1 MSTFAE
7 HLRALAPEAL
17 AALLGARPDLATP
30 PPGTIRALAARASTR
45 ASVERALSE
54 VDGTTL
60 AMLEAVVAL
69 SGAPRPVDRPH
80 PGGAAGPAGRVG
92 PSVGDLSTAL
102 GLDTHAAVEHAR
114 RLGLVWGGSELR
126 AAPGLADAL
135 GPHSAGLG
143 PALVP
148 SDDPDAPD
156 VADRAVVDRLLE
168 EAPPGAVAV
177 LDALTWGPPVGRA
190 PAEPGPARSAVVWL
204 IRHRLL
210 VRGDAHHVLL
220 PREVALAL
228 RGGRTVA
235 IPPKHPELVPVPV
248 DARSLDAGAVQES
261 LETVRLTAG
270 VIAAWGANPPAVL
283 RSGGLG
289 ARDLRR
295 LALDLETTV
304 ERTALV
310 VESAG
315 AGGLLMDDADDP
327 PSFVPTSAVDEW
339 GALDVA
345 EQWTRLA
352 ASWLDSDRA
361 AWLVGTRDERGSLRG
376 ALDPASRRP
385 WARRVRR
392 AALGVLAGLD
402 APGRVGAEQVHAALT
417 WQAPRSAPPLHAV
430 QACLEE
436 AELLGVLSSG
446 ALTTPGRAL
455 LHDDRSAATAA
466 MERVVPPP
474 VDEILLQG
482 DLTGMVPGRPSAALA
497 ETIALTATVE
507 SRGAGLT
514 VRFSEESVRRSL
526 DHGWSAEDTLATLS
540 RHARGGVPQPLEYLV
555 LDTARRHGQVRAGAA
570 LSYVR
575 AEPSALV
582 GTVDDPTLRDLGLRQ
597 LAPGVLIAQVPAA
610 ELVAR
615 LRARGIPAVVED
627 THGVVL
633 HAVTAPRRVRPPR
646 QRSAAEPDP
655 GARARHLHRVAAD
668 LLGAETTSRA
678 AGEDSS
684 VNGGPSYPT
693 RADRRS
699 SADEGTAEPLEALAT
714 LREAV
719 AERRTVI
726 LEIAGPD
733 GPSRRTVR
741 PLRVDGGRVRV
752 VDAERETELTVAVH
766 RIIRVT
772 FEGDE

>member
-1 MSTFAE
+1 MSTFTE

-17 AALLGARPDLATP
+17 GALLGARPDLATP

-45 ASVERALSE
+45 ASVERALAE

-60 AMLEAVVAL
+60 AALEAVVAL
-69 SGAPRPVDRPH
+69 SGASRAADRAEQE
-80 PGGAAGPAGRVG
+80 GTAEPAGRVG
-92 PSVGDLSTAL
+92 PRTSDLSTAL
-102 GLDTHAAVEHAR
+102 GLDAHAAVEQAR
-114 RLGLVWGGSELR
+114 RLGLVWGGTELR

-143 PALVP
+143 PAIGP
-148 SDDPDAPD
+148 SDDPEAPD
-156 VADRAVVDRLLE
+156 VADRRVVDRLLE
-168 EAPPGAVAV
+168 EAPPGALAV

-190 PAEPGPARSAVVWL
+190 PTEPGPARSAVVWL

-210 VRGDAHHVLL
+210 LRGDAHHVLL

-235 IPPKHPELVPVPV
+235 NPPRPPELVPDPV
-248 DARSLDAGAVQES
+248 DARSLDAGAVQEAID
-261 LETVRLTAG
+261 TVRLAAG
-270 VIAAWGANPPAVL
+270 VIAAWGVGPPAVL

-295 LALDLETTV
+295 LALDLETTAEHV
-304 ERTALV
+304 ALV
-310 VESAG
+310 IESAG
-315 AGGLLMDDADDP
+315 AAGLLMDDADDP
-327 PSFVPTSAVDEW
+327 PSFVPTSAADEW
-339 GALDVA
+339 AVLDVS

-352 ASWLDSDRA
+352 VSWLDSDRA

-402 APGRVGAEQVHAALT
+402 TPGRVSAEQVHGALT

-430 QACLEE
+430 QACLAE
-436 AELLGVLSSG
+436 AESLGVLSSG

-455 LHDDRSAATAA
+455 LRGDRAEATAA
-466 MERVVPPP
+466 MGRVVPPP

-482 DLTGMVPGRPSAALA
+482 DLTGVVPGRPSAALA

-540 RHARGGVPQPLEYLV
+540 RYARGGVPQPLEYLV

-570 LSYVR
+570 LSYLR
-575 AEPSALV
+575 AEPAALV

-597 LAPGVLIAQVPAA
+597 LAPGVLVAQVPAS

-615 LRARGIPAVVED
+615 LRVRGIPAVVED

-633 HAVTAPRRVRPPR
+633 HQMTAPRRIRPPR
-646 QRSAAEPDP
+646 QRSEPEADP
-655 GARARHLHRVAAD
+655 AARARHLLRVATD
-668 LLGAETTSRA
+668 LIGAETASRV
-678 AGEDSS
+678 AGDDST
-684 VNGGPSYPT
+684 VNGGPSYPSGPP
-693 RADRRS
+693 RS
-699 SADEGTAEPLEALAT
+699 SSVDEGTAEPLEALAT

-733 GPSRRTVR
+733 GPTSRTVR

-752 VDAERETELTVAVH
+752 IDAERETELTVAVH